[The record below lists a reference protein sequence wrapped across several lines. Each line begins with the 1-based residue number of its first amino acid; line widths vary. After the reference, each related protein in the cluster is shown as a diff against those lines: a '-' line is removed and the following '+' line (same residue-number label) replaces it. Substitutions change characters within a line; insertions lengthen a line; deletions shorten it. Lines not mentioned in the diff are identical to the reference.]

1 MNQGLRNRLERAV
14 HVTKTPRSLGRLNQ
28 GVDFSS
34 NDYLGLARESGQ
46 GSLPAGSTGSRL
58 LTGNSALAEEAE
70 SHLASAFGF
79 AKCLIYP
86 SGYMANI
93 GVLSC
98 IPQRGDMIFFDQYA
112 HSCIKDGAR
121 LSLATHQSFLHND
134 LIDLE
139 RRLKKHE
146 GNSFVVVESI
156 YSMDGGEAP
165 LSELAVLCQAYDAGL
180 IIDEAHATAVR
191 GKHGGGVI
199 EELSIQDHVIAA
211 IYTFGKGMGSHG
223 AAIASDT
230 IVRDYLVNFSR
241 PFIYTTG
248 LPPNAYQHLLD
259 VKDEIVA
266 SGTRRQKLQRNID
279 YFQTTWKKTRTDDLT
294 LLPSTSAI
302 QAIILPGN
310 ENTRKA
316 AHKIQSDG
324 FDVRPI
330 LAPTVPEGSERLRIC
345 LHSFNTK
352 DEITGLVNSI
362 AKINQV

>member
-1 MNQGLRNRLERAV
+1 MNKSLRNRLERAV
-14 HVTKTPRSLGRLNQ
+14 QDNKTPRTLGKMTQ

-34 NDYLGLARESGQ
+34 NDYLGLAREYGQ
-46 GSLPAGSTGSRL
+46 GSLQSGSTGSRL

-70 SHLASAFGF
+70 SHLATTFGF
-79 AKCLIYP
+79 EQCLIYP

-93 GVLSC
+93 GILSC

-121 LSLATHQSFLHND
+121 LSLANHQSFFHNN

-156 YSMDGGEAP
+156 YSMDGGEAL
-165 LSELAVLCQAYDAGL
+165 LSELAALCQTYDAGL

-191 GKHGGGVI
+191 GNHGGGVI
-199 EELSIQDHVIAA
+199 EELSLQDHVIAA

-248 LPPNAYQHLLD
+248 LPPIAYQHLLD
-259 VKDEIVA
+259 VKDEIVE
-266 SGTRRQKLQRNID
+266 SGARRQKLQRNID
-279 YFQTTWKKTRTDDLT
+279 FFQSTWKKTMNADLA
-294 LLPSTSAI
+294 LMPSNSAI

-310 ENTRKA
+310 ENTRIA
-316 AHKIQSDG
+316 AAKIQSDG

-330 LAPTVPEGSERLRIC
+330 LAPTVPEGSERIRIC
-345 LHSFNTK
+345 LHSYNTK
-352 DEITGLVNSI
+352 EEITGLVNSM
-362 AKINQV
+362 AKINQL